1 MPRYRHVVM
10 LGALILSGWPGVLRP
25 QTMTLEQAMQR
36 INAGLGTTPRLSES
50 DLLSDERGHHYQA
63 ARNSIRDKQCSSG
76 TANPL
81 LQISLPIKINLKGS
95 VEPNGSVRIF
105 GPSNPEADQSAR
117 QSSEA
122 ATFDIPV
129 RFSTLADLPN
139 EYLKERVALV
149 ETKGLPDEVA
159 KKLRKEIPEAYE
171 KLSARVLNLMNT
183 FDPWSCRRPVRA
195 RWGSEKDAWIP
206 FIAPTF

>member
-1 MPRYRHVVM
+1 MIGVLM
-10 LGALILSGWPGVLRP
+10 LCGWPGALRP
-25 QTMTLEQAMQR
+25 QTVTLEQAMQR
-36 INAGLGTTPRLSES
+36 IDAGLATTPPLSES

-95 VEPNGSVRIF
+95 VEPNGSVRIL
-105 GPSNPEADQSAR
+105 GLSDPEANQSAT

-122 ATFDIPV
+122 GTFDIPL
-129 RFSTLADLPN
+129 RFSRLADLPN

-171 KLSARVLNLMNT
+171 KLSARVLSLMNT
-183 FDPWSCRRPVRA
+183 FEPLSCRRPVKA
-195 RWGSEKDAWIP
+195 RWGSEKDTWIP